1 MRRIDDLAKGTYE
14 LEVLREERTQGLGS
28 SLCPVRAWPLGGVS
42 RRILR
47 VVGTSEEVEDARW
60 ASAASPGARFE
71 AKVTGFGEVALRRI
85 AR

>member
-14 LEVLREERTQGLGS
+14 LEVVREERTQSASS
-28 SLCPVRAWPLGGVS
+28 SLNPASAWPSGGVS

-60 ASAASPGARFE
+60 ESQASPGTRFE
-71 AKVTGFGEVALRRI
+71 VRVNGFGEVRLQRR
-85 AR
+85 